1 MSPNIVCAENLW
13 PVRWKNGAGWTREL
27 LVWPEPV
34 EWALR
39 ISVADIETDG
49 PFSSFPG
56 VDRYFAVLNGEGVVL
71 GVDGEEI
78 RLDSQ
83 SALHCFKGEADTQ
96 CRLLGGATRDFNLM
110 LRRERAELCWHPIG
124 EAAPSL
130 ADAHWSGMF
139 SVSGGVVRE
148 LGGEWLKLPELSLAW
163 SESGAPLQS
172 RLGGKQ
178 PRGWLMQ
185 VRLRGANS

>member
-49 PFSSFPG
+49 PFSSFSG
-56 VDRYFAVLNGEGVVL
+56 VDRYFAVLSGEGVAL
-71 GVDGEEI
+71 GVDGEDL
-78 RLDSQ
+78 RLDNQ
-83 SALHCFKGEADTQ
+83 SPLHCFKGEADTQ

-110 LRRERAELCWHPIG
+110 LRRERAELSWHRLG
-124 EAAPSL
+124 EAAPLL
-130 ADAHWSGMF
+130 AGAQWSGLF
-139 SVSGGVVRE
+139 SVSGGAVRE
-148 LGGEWLKLPELSLAW
+148 IGGAWQKLPELSLAW
-163 SESGAPLQS
+163 SESGTPLQS
-172 RLGGKQ
+172 RLSGQ
-178 PRGWLMQ
+178 PPYGWAMQ